1 MHISFIYIMH
11 FMFILSF
18 KINNKYKN
26 LLKTYLK
33 LKELS
38 K

>member
-1 MHISFIYIMH
+1 MHISFIYIMN